1 MVFIDCFY
9 YSFNISYEELKKYN
23 IKEFNL
29 QSYMN
34 FIRSYINYTTF
45 EKQKQLIEDDDEV
58 NEILKNAEKE
68 EESKPSLTKKQSY
81 CSIEDKLIYLRL

>member
-34 FIRSYINYTTF
+34 YIRSYINYTTF
-45 EKQKQLIEDDDEV
+45 EKQKQLIKDDDEV
-58 NEILKNAEKE
+58 NEILKNSEKD
-68 EESKPSLTKKQSY
+68 PT
-81 CSIEDKLIYLRL
+81 

>member
-29 QSYMN
+29 QSY
-34 FIRSYINYTTF
+34 INYTTF
-45 EKQKQLIEDDDEV
+45 EKQKQLMEHDDEV
-58 NEILKNAEKE
+58 KEILKNSEKE
-68 EESKPSLTKKQSY
+68 EESKPLTKKQSY
-81 CSIEDKLIYLRL
+81 CSIQDKLIYLRL